1 MHISTATVATAHAH
15 RYMVQLCKHFGHKVT
30 AEFDDQ
36 SGRIAFPMGETRL
49 AVAPEALELSAQ
61 AETRDDLARLEG
73 VIASHL
79 KRFAFREPD
88 LAVDWRPTP
97 A

>member
-1 MHISTATVATAHAH
+1 MHTSTATVTTAHAH

-30 AEFDDQ
+30 AEFDEQ

-49 AVAPEALELSAQ
+49 TVAPEGLELSAQ
-61 AETRDDLARLEG
+61 AETPEGLTRLEE
-73 VIASHL
+73 VIGSHL

-88 LAVDWRPTP
+88 LAVDWRPTAP
-97 A
+97 

>member
-49 AVAPEALELSAQ
+49 AVAPEALALSAQ
-61 AETRDDLARLEG
+61 AESPEDLARLEG

-88 LAVDWRPTP
+88 LAVDWSSTQ

>member
-15 RYMVQLCKHFGHKVT
+15 RYMVQLCKHFGHKVV

-49 AVAPEALELSAQ
+49 TVAPDALELSAE
-61 AETRDDLARLEG
+61 AKTPEDLNRLEE
-73 VIASHL
+73 VIGSHL

-88 LAVDWRPTP
+88 LPVVWSPSA